1 MGVSR
6 RWALGTL
13 ATGAVA
19 SLAGC
24 AAPVWQG
31 FGFDAVRPAA
41 DDELLVTLWG
51 TAAER
56 RAFTA
61 LADGFRARTGVAVRL
76 QAVPFSRRGTT
87 VDTGIRA
94 GAPPDV
100 FRVTYNDVGLY
111 RDAGV
116 LAPLPDAA
124 ALRPAFAEQF
134 WAAVS
139 DPTGAAYAVPHH
151 TDTTML
157 LVDTAA
163 AQAAG
168 LGPLPADPEGAWDW
182 DRFVDACRRLA
193 ALRPGRAATAVNW
206 QSDGAYRW
214 LNWVDQADGRLLTPT
229 LDGALRPPDAGLRAA
244 LDLTRRLFAEGLVPR
259 STSTSGGVTTDELFT
274 AGTVATAFVA
284 NFSLGDL
291 EGAPAWTAVP
301 LPRAARAS
309 ADLGGNALAATAGP
323 RTEQAHAFLRW
334 CVTPENMAAFCS
346 AASALPTRTDVPAA
360 ALRYPTAPDAMAR
373 YVAQAATVRR
383 PLVEQV
389 TVPRA
394 AAVTA
399 ELGDGLERAFLGD
412 PATPTAD
419 LAEAIAGSVDRAVR
433 R

>member
-1 MGVSR
+1 MGVPR
-6 RWALGTL
+6 RVALAALGL
-13 ATGAVA
+13 GAVG
-19 SLAGC
+19 LAGC
-24 AAPVWQG
+24 SAPVWQG
-31 FGFDAVRPAA
+31 FGFDTVRPAA

-56 RAFTA
+56 RAFSA
-61 LADGFRARTGVAVRL
+61 LAEGFRASTGVPVRL

-116 LAPLPDAA
+116 LAPLPDSA
-124 ALRPAFAEQF
+124 ALRPAFGEQF
-134 WAAVS
+134 WAAVTGPGS
-139 DPTGAAYAVPHH
+139 DTAVAVPHH
-151 TDTTML
+151 TDTSML

-168 LGPLPADPEGAWDW
+168 LGALPTDPEAAWDW
-182 DRFVDACRRLA
+182 DRFLDACRRLA

-214 LNWVDQADGRLLTPT
+214 LNWVDQAGGRLLTPT
-229 LDGALRPPDAGLRAA
+229 LDGAVRPPDDGLRAA
-244 LDLTRRLFAEGLVPR
+244 LDLTRRLFVEGLVPR
-259 STSTSGGVTTDELFT
+259 STSTSGGVTTDELFS
-274 AGTVATAFVA
+274 AGTVASAFVG

-301 LPRAARAS
+301 LPRAAQAS
-309 ADLGGNALAATAGP
+309 ADLGGNALAATVGP
-323 RTEQAHAFLRW
+323 RTEQSLAFLRW

-346 AASALPTRTDVPAA
+346 AASALPTRSDVPAA
-360 ALRYPTAPDAMAR
+360 SLRYPTAPEAMAR
-373 YVAQAATVRR
+373 YVAQAATVRP

-389 TVPRA
+389 TIPRA

-399 ELGDGLERAFLGD
+399 ELADGLERAFLGD
-412 PATPTAD
+412 PTTPTAEYAD
-419 LAEAIAGSVDRAVR
+419 ALAAAVDRAVR